1 MTSIGGL
8 PGLGSAPGACSRT
21 ASVTGELRARLGF
34 GGVSVT
40 DDLDAAGLRP
50 LRLTGRIGL
59 RSARAGNDLLLYAG
73 GYATAARS
81 YEALVRDAV
90 AGRLSAAANRAAV
103 RRVLAL
109 RATLR

>member
-1 MTSIGGL
+1 MRS
-8 PGLGSAPGACSRT
+8 
-21 ASVTGELRARLGF
+21 RLGF
-34 GGVSVT
+34 GGVTVT

-50 LRLTGRIGL
+50 FASPAGSAL
-59 RSARAGNDLLLYAG
+59 RSARAGNDLLLFAG
-73 GYATAARS
+73 GYTTTARS